1 MFLKTKLK
9 EALTGNSFLKKK
21 YLVKLMQIKEMSDL
35 CHIYRIRNTNTKW
48 YTFCQQHNWDYI
60 PRRLDYFLISTDLK
74 EFIKKSDDLAV
85 FSTYYS
91 LITFSL

>member
-48 YTFCQQHNWDYI
+48 YTFCQQHN
-60 PRRLDYFLISTDLK
+60 
-74 EFIKKSDDLAV
+74 
-85 FSTYYS
+85 
-91 LITFSL
+91 